1 MVSSEDITEEVIDR
15 IVKVMKMT
23 KGNTKVSIHPIPGEE
38 KEGYA
43 DRFIARIIAANMI
56 TRGAGPT
63 FDNPLI
69 REYCF
74 TGRIP
79 KECDE
84 K

>member
-1 MVSSEDITEEVIDR
+1 MVSSEDITDEVIGR
-15 IVKVMKMT
+15 IVKVMKLA
-23 KGNTKVSIHPIPGEE
+23 KDNTKISVHPIPEE
-38 KEGYA
+38 ERDGYA

-74 TGRIP
+74 TGKIP